1 MILQDGIK
9 YIAVTDKR
17 VLCAKGWKLK
27 SMLKDCQVKLFVKPH
42 AIEQFFENTSN
53 YVKPK
58 YKVQKVKIKI
68 EVLEDVISEEL
79 ED

>member
-1 MILQDGIK
+1 MTLQDGIK
-9 YIAVTDKR
+9 YIACTKQR
-17 VLCAKGWKLK
+17 VLCAKGWKLR
-27 SMLKDCQVKLFVKPH
+27 SNLKDCQIKVFPSAA
-42 AIEQFFENTSN
+42 AIEHFFETASN

-58 YKVQKVKIKI
+58 YYIQKVKIKI